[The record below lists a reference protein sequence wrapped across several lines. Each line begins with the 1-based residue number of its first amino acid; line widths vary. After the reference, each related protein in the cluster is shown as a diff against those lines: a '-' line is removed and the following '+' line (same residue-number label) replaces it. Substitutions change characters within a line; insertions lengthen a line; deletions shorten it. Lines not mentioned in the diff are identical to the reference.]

1 MKNNKHKEI
10 NNLIK
15 IINCI
20 IDENI
25 RKSEDDFF
33 NKKKINNNK
42 IKDLE
47 KKFIKIINLI
57 YHNSKNIKSNNQKVL
72 ISNYNSIS
80 TVLDRLSVEKTKF
93 YHFKNHM
100 KIEFTKSEI
109 SKKLAFQK
117 NLISQINK
125 ILFEKFIEAFENNIT
140 ILKEQRTFK

>member
-47 KKFIKIINLI
+47 KKFIKIIDLI
-57 YHNSKNIKSNNQKVL
+57 YHNSKKIKSNNQKVL

-93 YHFKNHM
+93 FHFKNNM

-117 NLISQINK
+117 TLISQINK
-125 ILFEKFIEAFENNIT
+125 ILFEKFIEAFENNII

>member
-47 KKFIKIINLI
+47 KKFIKIIDLI
-57 YHNSKNIKSNNQKVL
+57 YHNSKNIKSDNQKVL

-93 YHFKNHM
+93 FHFKNHM

-109 SKKLAFQK
+109 SNKLAFQK
-117 NLISQINK
+117 TLISEINK
-125 ILFEKFIEAFENNIT
+125 ILFEKFIEAFENNII

>member
-1 MKNNKHKEI
+1 M
-10 NNLIK
+10 
-15 IINCI
+15 
-20 IDENI
+20 
-25 RKSEDDFF
+25 
-33 NKKKINNNK
+33 
-42 IKDLE
+42 
-47 KKFIKIINLI
+47 I

-117 NLISQINK
+117 TLISQINK

-140 ILKEQRTFK
+140 ILKEQRT